1 LESDIFCVQALN
13 QPLVTVSVMGNLGE
27 YLAVAFYIGEDAR
40 SRFLNI
46 HSEPEA
52 APADMAGNLMQMHAI
67 HVCAVPPA

>member
-1 LESDIFCVQALN
+1 
-13 QPLVTVSVMGNLGE
+13 MGNLGE